1 MTHLVSWSIR
11 HRSVV
16 ILLALLVIVVGVFST
31 MQFPEELLPNIAFP
45 DVVVIT
51 QAPGLSAQQVDST
64 VTQPLYDAVRGTTG
78 ISDITSTSSDGTSV
92 LEITFDLST
101 DPTTDTHN
109 IQAALQSVSLP
120 SQAQPPTVNAVSLSA
135 TPIEYLAVT
144 PRSGESLAKLGQYV
158 NSTLLPSLSHAGGVS
173 QVSTIGIP
181 EENVIITVDPKS
193 MLTDHVSTN
202 ALVNA
207 LRTNTLTGEL
217 GTIQEHQFQ
226 LGIDITPTPGLL
238 SSLGDLRIQTTLGTT
253 VPLASVASVTSV
265 PNPAAGLAYYNGKP
279 AISFSILKSLNANL
293 ISTVANINSVLK
305 QSRADLGSENVHI
318 IYQSAQDVQD
328 SVNGLFH
335 EALFGA
341 ILAMIVIFLFLFSV
355 RATLVTVI
363 SLPTSIL
370 FALSLA
376 HLANLTLNIMTM
388 AGLTVAVGRVV
399 DDAIVVLENIYR
411 HYQAGETIQDAAI
424 SGTREVMNAIASS
437 TLSTILVFAPIAV
450 VGGIISSFFLSFSLI
465 VGLALVASFFV
476 AITLIPV
483 LATLFLRSLHHRP
496 GAKTLGERTTQP
508 VLRGVMHRPLL
519 QGAVLVIAAVL
530 FLGTVPLGG
539 KLPQQLIPPAK
550 EKGMALSITLPSATT
565 FQDTLTSV
573 APFSTALTN
582 HVSGIATAELTVGGQ
597 EQAAGITITSPPNT
611 ARFTISLKASANVD
625 ASVAAVRNY
634 AKEKFPEAVVS
645 VQSFSFSPDAGAF
658 QATLTAPTQALLDQ
672 QANLLKKYIAAQP
685 HATDVVV
692 STSLNEPRIAA
703 TLNSSA
709 VASTALTEQDIQSTL
724 PYLLGHQEITSV
736 ANNGYAVP
744 IYLGLTPSADPLGVI
759 SEVPL
764 GSKLTP
770 FGSVASFTSVLAPAA
785 VERFNGQPS
794 ATIEA
799 TFTGSTGGNDALS
812 LQHTLEKRT
821 FPTGVAITFS
831 GSSQSQLGS
840 IFSNMGIAALVA
852 IVLIFL
858 LLVVFFGS
866 LGVPVVILVA
876 LPLASIG
883 ALILMALTA
892 TPLGL
897 PSLMGLLMLIGIVV
911 SNSILLVDFIRQS
924 QRTGIPVADAI
935 IQAGTTRT
943 RPILMTAVV
952 TIAALLPL
960 ALGLSGGG
968 ALISQGL
975 GTAVIGGLITS
986 TLLTLIVVP
995 TTFKVGHRL
1004 KHIRSK
1010 AS

>member
-16 ILLALLVIVVGVFST
+16 ILLALLVIIVGIFST
-31 MQFPEELLPNIAFP
+31 LQFPEELLPNIAFP
-45 DVVVIT
+45 DVIVIT
-51 QAPGLSAQQVDST
+51 QAPGLSAQQVDAS

-78 ISDITSTSSDGTSV
+78 ISDITSTSSDGSSV
-92 LEITFDLST
+92 LEISFDLST
-101 DPTTDTHN
+101 DPTTDVHN
-109 IQAALQSVSLP
+109 IQSALQSVALP
-120 SQAQPPTVNAVSLSA
+120 SQAQPPTVNAVSISA

-144 PRSGESLAKLGQYV
+144 PKPGESLAKLGQYV
-158 NSTLLPSLSHAGGVS
+158 NSSLLPSLSRASGVS

-181 EENVIITVDPKS
+181 EENVIITVNPKS
-193 MLTDHVSTN
+193 MLTYHVSTN

-207 LRTNTLTGEL
+207 LQTNTLTGEL
-217 GTIQEHQFQ
+217 GTIQEHQYQ
-226 LGIDITPTPGLL
+226 LGIDITPAPGLL
-238 SSLGDLRIQTTLGTT
+238 AALGQLRIPTTVGST
-253 VPLASVASVTSV
+253 VPLSTVAAVTPV
-265 PNPAAGLAYYNGKP
+265 PNPSSGLAYYNGKP
-279 AISFSILKSLNANL
+279 AISFSIMKGLNANL
-293 ISTVANINSVLK
+293 ISTVANVNTVLNQARSDIGQNS
-305 QSRADLGSENVHI
+305 VHI

-341 ILAMIVIFLFLFSV
+341 ILAMIVIFFFLFSV

-411 HYQAGETIQDAAI
+411 HYQAGESIQDAAI
-424 SGTREVMNAIASS
+424 TGTHEVMNAIASS

-483 LATLFLRSLHHRP
+483 LATLFLRPLHHKP
-496 GAKTLGERTTQP
+496 GTRTLGERTTQP
-508 VLRGVMHRPLL
+508 LLTRVINRPIL
-519 QGAVLVIAAVL
+519 QGTVLVIAAVL

-550 EKGMALSITLPSATT
+550 EKGMSLSITLPSATT
-565 FQDTLTSV
+565 FQDTLRSV
-573 APFSTALTN
+573 APFSTKLTTQIA
-582 HVSGIATAELTVGGQ
+582 GISTAELTVGGE
-597 EQAAGITITSPPNT
+597 EQAAGISITSPPNR
-611 ARFTISLKASANVD
+611 AQFTISLNSSANVD
-625 ASVAAVRNY
+625 TTVTAVRTF
-634 AKEKFPEAVVS
+634 ARKQFPNAVVS
-645 VQSFSFSPDAGAF
+645 VQSFSFSPDSGAF
-658 QATLTAPTQALLDQ
+658 QATLTAPTQSLLDQ
-672 QANLLKKYIAAQP
+672 QASQLRSYIASLP

-703 TLNSSA
+703 TLNSGE
-709 VASTALTEQDIQSTL
+709 VASTALTQQDIQSTL
-724 PYLLGHQEITSV
+724 PFLLGHQKITSISSD
-736 ANNGYAVP
+736 GYSVP
-744 IYLGLTPSADPLGVI
+744 VYLGLIPSANPLGVI
-759 SEVPL
+759 AQVPL
-764 GSKLTP
+764 GTKLTQ
-770 FGSVASFTSVLAPAA
+770 FGSVATFSSVQAPAA
-785 VERFNGQPS
+785 VDRFNGQPS

-812 LQHTLEKRT
+812 LQHTLEKRQ

-840 IFSNMGIAALVA
+840 IFSNMGLAALVA
-852 IVLIFL
+852 VVLIFL
-858 LLVVFFGS
+858 LLVIFFGS
-866 LGVPVVILVA
+866 LGVPLVILVA

-883 ALILMALTA
+883 ALILMSLTS

-911 SNSILLVDFIRQS
+911 SNSILLVDFIRQG
-924 QRTGIPVADAI
+924 QRNGLPVSEAI

-975 GTAVIGGLITS
+975 GVAVIGGLITS

-995 TTFKVGHRL
+995 TTFRVGHRL
-1004 KHIRSK
+1004 KNFR
-1010 AS
+1010 